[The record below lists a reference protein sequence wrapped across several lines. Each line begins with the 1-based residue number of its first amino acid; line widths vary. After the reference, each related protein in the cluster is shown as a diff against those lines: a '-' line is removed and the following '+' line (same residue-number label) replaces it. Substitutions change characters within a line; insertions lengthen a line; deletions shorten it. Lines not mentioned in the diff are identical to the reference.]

1 MSSYIILKDE
11 QKVYVTCRKCHDR
24 FILDFGGK
32 SMRRPCRRH
41 SYNSQGICQDCG
53 RTMEGRGGNCYHIR
67 KNELFDCCNIS

>member
-11 QKVYVTCRKCHDR
+11 QKVYVTCRKCYDR

-53 RTMEGRGGNCYHIR
+53 RTMEGRGGNWYHIR